1 MRVCVLT
8 IIDKSNYLKGLL
20 ILARKD
26 DKLVENEKKII
37 REAAKRLGF
46 SKDFYE
52 DTLRNLM
59 NNKYLVDTPIKFST
73 TDIAKLFLSE
83 GIELAATDNDLC
95 EKEVTW
101 LKSVAFE
108 NDISHDWFEE
118 TLNSIMSSKA
128 N

>member
-1 MRVCVLT
+1 MLT

-26 DKLVENEKKII
+26 DRLVENEKKII

-52 DTLRNLM
+52 ETLRNLM
-59 NNKYLVDTPIKFST
+59 NNKYLVDSPIKFSSAEV
-73 TDIAKLFLSE
+73 AKLFISE

-95 EKEVTW
+95 SKEVDW

-108 NDISHDWFEE
+108 NDISHTWFEE
-118 TLNSIMSSKA
+118 TLDSIMSSRA
-128 N
+128 S

>member
-1 MRVCVLT
+1 MRESVLT

-26 DKLVENEKKII
+26 DRLVENEKKII

-52 DTLRNLM
+52 ETLRNLM
-59 NNKYLVDTPIKFST
+59 NNKYLVDSPIKFSSAEV
-73 TDIAKLFLSE
+73 AKLFISE

-95 EKEVTW
+95 REEVDW
-101 LKSVAFE
+101 LKSVASE
-108 NDISHDWFEE
+108 NDISQSWFEE
-118 TLNSIMSSKA
+118 TVNSIMSAKA